1 MSTDTDLQSWP
12 EVPSIAHFC
21 SLFREAFHLF
31 EFDIQEFEES
41 LLLLGA
47 DDESN
52 KLVHQLVIKLLQGC
66 LPMYRKRITQE
77 NYSQYLKQLLQTKSE
92 EALEEGFEYR
102 FENPFVQAEDKEYGD
117 LDLKEKVLV
126 LNQLCEFRLEAP
138 DVAERVKNLD
148 AASLRVEPLGVD
160 SEGTTLWYFYGTR
173 LYREDPSTKEH
184 SELKARDERKK
195 KKKHKKEKKKKRKK
209 SREYETESSDEELE
223 PSWSVACLSEE
234 DWENLVLKYK
244 ESREREDRKLYRL
257 LNDSFLPEIK
267 EMFVEKEKEEKV
279 KMQLLMSR
287 RSSSRV
293 EVLKK
298 TQEER
303 DRQLAL
309 QLAEEASK
317 QGPAKGKRGRK
328 RKNSNLDEDET
339 STDILEERE
348 ERAKQR
354 EMMKEMRARRA
365 AEKMVEAEFGD
376 DVVKQKSKLKE
387 VNQLEVPLPQEENK
401 IIAKKSKPPVKYD
414 EESADDAL
422 SADDAQKTKSEKYSS
437 PEATPPSSRDTSP
450 DSSDSDSDD
459 VYRPPREQKPPAPK
473 TNFTNALIKAGSK
486 STKDSTLEKE
496 KQKTLK
502 ELMIER
508 PIVRKTP
515 GLLLQTAGKGLLNK
529 NKELKKENGETDLI
543 SLNPS
548 SGISFGLWGGH
559 LPVDQSA
566 VSNSLSSGFDDKPFS
581 LLSKD
586 KKADATKKVFS
597 NWGGDFF
604 KKNLDF
610 RANTNKI
617 LEKMQLSKSAVGD
630 LNGTGN
636 GSVISPNGNGIS

>member
-92 EALEEGFEYR
+92 EALEEGFEYK
-102 FENPFVQAEDKEYGD
+102 FENPFVQAEDNEYGD

-184 SELKARDERKK
+184 LELKARDERKK

-365 AEKMVEAEFGD
+365 AEKMVESEFGD

>member
-102 FENPFVQAEDKEYGD
+102 FENPFVQVEDKEYGD

-160 SEGTTLWYFYGTR
+160 SEGATLWYFYGTR

-328 RKNSNLDEDET
+328 RKNSNLDEDDT

-354 EMMKEMRARRA
+354 EMMKEMRARRT

-459 VYRPPREQKPPAPK
+459 VYRPPREQKPPAAK